1 MQRSTSGEGLAALV
15 AQAHAAA
22 QAAAEA
28 ELSRALAAGFD
39 SVAAWH
45 AHRGELER
53 LRAEAQTRAAREAHA
68 RLVLEQVGSRVS
80 DDVARRLVAGEG
92 LDDTPAH
99 VAVRD
104 WLASDRPTLVLSGGT
119 GVGKT
124 VAAVR
129 AMMTRTRVQF
139 IRALRIGAHF
149 ERWASDR
156 ESNVVA
162 LDLGADLLVVD
173 DLGQEPIEDR
183 RAMPAIEEVLDSRQ
197 SERTRTL
204 ITTNLDAD
212 AIRDRYSERIRS
224 RLAQNAKL
232 FAVPGDDRRRV
243 RR

>member
-1 MQRSTSGEGLAALV
+1 MQPSFLSEGVGALI

-22 QAAAEA
+22 QAAADA

-39 SVAAWH
+39 SVEAWH
-45 AHRGELER
+45 GHEAELER

-68 RLVLEQVGSRVS
+68 RLVLGQVGPRVS
-80 DDVARRLVAGEG
+80 DEIARRIVAGEG
-92 LDDTPAH
+92 LLDTSAH
-99 VAVRD
+99 LAVCK
-104 WLASDRPTLVLSGGT
+104 WLETDRPTLVLMGGT
-119 GVGKT
+119 GAGKT

-129 AMMTRTRVQF
+129 AMHTRQRTQF

-197 SERTRTL
+197 SERTRTI
-204 ITTNLDAD
+204 ITTNLSPD
-212 AIRDRYSERIRS
+212 AIRARYSDRICS
-224 RLAQNAKL
+224 RLAQNGR
-232 FAVPGDDRRRV
+232 FVPVDDDDRRRV